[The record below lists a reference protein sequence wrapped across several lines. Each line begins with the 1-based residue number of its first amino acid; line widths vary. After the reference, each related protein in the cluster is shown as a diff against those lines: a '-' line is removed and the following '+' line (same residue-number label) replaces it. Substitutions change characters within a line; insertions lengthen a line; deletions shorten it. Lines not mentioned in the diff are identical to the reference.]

1 MSQRAKT
8 IIISIFVCVILAG
21 VGVGLYCAWPA
32 IKGTITGNSY
42 YTYEDVQ
49 NAYDKGYTN
58 GIKNE
63 EELTTQIGYYKNE
76 VDKYVISLS
85 EAQTKIGNLE
95 KNLQDAINSG
105 NVDKETIVRLNEELK
120 EANDSLK
127 TTSAELETVKSD
139 LEKVTGENSELS
151 KQVSELTSQLSNT
164 QNELEM
170 TINELKTTT
179 SLLDTALTQNEL
191 DATTIENLSNQVAT
205 LTSQNE
211 GFSNQII
218 QLSNQVIE
226 LEAQLEAYQSSDLEN
241 YYKVTFI
248 NDNNDAT
255 ILTSYVV
262 KNNEFKY
269 PPVIENTYDYW
280 FYGWST
286 EKDGE
291 TPFDFENFIVD
302 QDYTFYSIL
311 SGNVDLMINGGPYY
325 YHYEDWKTDEDGVK
339 YKGEDEVAV
348 NRYGENLTVRDVISI
363 KNEYVLELIEKGVI
377 SFGAPSLD
385 TKLKDLNTQTIG
397 IMYQKDGVQ
406 GSYYWS
412 YKVLGLSLIYTQ
424 QVNNNLVIFRSV
436 EDISGPIT
444 SASMLFDGTILRE
457 ELNLNSIR
465 DIKLSFTYKGEE
477 IEITKS
483 DINRGEKGSSHG
495 DWAGKM
501 VESVGSSNL
510 TIYVETSDTVYHTL
524 GLVAIDPNLE
534 EPSCNAAPLVGYYEV
549 ELSTAAYVSCLEGV
563 KNREFWNI
571 ANAVFEP
578 KE

>member
-63 EELTTQIGYYKNE
+63 EELTTQIDYYKNE

-534 EPSCNAAPLVGYYEV
+534 ESSCNAAPLVGYYEV

>member
-63 EELTTQIGYYKNE
+63 EELTTQIDYYKNE

-164 QNELEM
+164 QNELET
-170 TINELKTTT
+170 TINELTTTT

-339 YKGEDEVAV
+339 YKGENEVAV

-436 EDISGPIT
+436 EDIVGIT
-444 SASMLFDGTILRE
+444 SAIMPFDGTILRE

-495 DWAGKM
+495 DWAGKV

-524 GLVAIDPNLE
+524 GLVVIDPNLE
-534 EPSCNAAPLVGYYEV
+534 EPSCNAAPLIGYYEI

>member
-63 EELTTQIGYYKNE
+63 EELTTQIDYYKNE

-105 NVDKETIVRLNEELK
+105 NVDKETIARLNEELK

-164 QNELEM
+164 QSELEM

-436 EDISGPIT
+436 EDIGAIT
-444 SASMLFDGTILRE
+444 SATMVFGGTILRE

-465 DIKLSFTYKGEE
+465 DIKLSFTYEGEE

-483 DINRGEKGSSHG
+483 DVWGGEKGSSHD
-495 DWAGKM
+495 DWAGK
-501 VESVGSSNL
+501 VIESVGSSNL
-510 TIYVETSDTVYHTL
+510 TIYVETSDTVHDTL
-524 GLVAIDPNLE
+524 GLAVIDPNLE
-534 EPSCNAAPLVGYYEV
+534 EPSCNAAPLIGYYEI